1 MLDDVQQGGYDESE
15 SMRLLCVSDIQG
27 NLAALQAVLAM
38 AERVN
43 FQKLLAAGDLLFP
56 GPEPLETWR
65 RLSAAGAVM
74 VQGATERALAT
85 LSPDTLRG
93 AATSHEKALSERFA
107 EVQKELGDVV
117 LERIRRLPA
126 QERIP
131 LEDGRELL
139 LVHGSPSDPLEAM
152 SHDLDDEELLA
163 LVGDDPADII
173 VCGMS
178 HVPFDRIVG
187 EVRII
192 NVGSVGDAPDGRSEG
207 DPIPR
212 FAHATWIDTSKEGIE
227 VEQFIV
233 RLAAD
238 PAT

>member
-1 MLDDVQQGGYDESE
+1 
-15 SMRLLCVSDIQG
+15 MRILCVSDIQG
-27 NLAALQAVLAM
+27 NLAALQAVLAT

-65 RLSAAGAVM
+65 RLTAAGAVM

-85 LSPDTLRG
+85 LSSEVIRG
-93 AATSHEKALSERFA
+93 AASAQEKAMSDRFA
-107 EVQKELGDVV
+107 AVQAELGEVV
-117 LERIRRLPA
+117 LERIRRLPQ

-152 SHDLDDEELLA
+152 SADLDDEELMA
-163 LVGDDPADII
+163 LLGDDPADVV

-187 EVRII
+187 EVRFI
-192 NVGSVGDAPDGRSEG
+192 NVGSVGDAPDERTPEDST
-207 DPIPR
+207 PK
-212 FAHATWIDTSKEGIE
+212 FAHATWIESTKQGLD

-233 RLAAD
+233 RIG
-238 PAT
+238 T

>member
-1 MLDDVQQGGYDESE
+1 
-15 SMRLLCVSDIQG
+15 MRLLCVSDIQG
-27 NLAALQAVLAM
+27 NLEALQAVLAT

-65 RLSAAGAVM
+65 RLTGAGAVM
-74 VQGATERALAT
+74 VQGATERALST
-85 LSPDTLRG
+85 LSPETIRG
-93 AATSHEKALSERFA
+93 AATPNERAMSERFA
-107 EVQKELGDVV
+107 AVQAELGDLV
-117 LERIRRLPA
+117 LEQMRRLPQ
-126 QERIP
+126 QERIA

-152 SHDLDDEELLA
+152 SHDLDDDELLA
-163 LVGDDPADII
+163 LMGDDPADIV

-178 HVPFDRIVG
+178 HTPFDRIVG

-192 NVGSVGDAPDGRSEG
+192 NVGSVGDAPDGRTP
-207 DPIPR
+207 DDDTPKY
-212 FAHATWIDTSKEGIE
+212 AHATWIDTSAQGID

-233 RLAAD
+233 RLA
-238 PAT
+238 T

>member
-1 MLDDVQQGGYDESE
+1 
-15 SMRLLCVSDIQG
+15 MRLLCVSDIQG
-27 NLAALQAVLAM
+27 NLSALQAVLAT

-43 FQKLLAAGDLLFP
+43 FQKLLVAGDMLFP
-56 GPEPLETWR
+56 GPDPVETWR
-65 RLSAAGAVM
+65 RLTGAGAVM

-85 LSPDTLRG
+85 LSPETIRG
-93 AATSHEKALSERFA
+93 AASPQEKAMSDRFA
-107 EVQKELGDVV
+107 EVQRELGDVV

-139 LVHGSPSDPLEAM
+139 LIHGSPADPLEAM
-152 SHDLDDEELLA
+152 TRELDDDELLA
-163 LVGDDPADII
+163 LMGDDPADIV

-187 EVRII
+187 DIRIV
-192 NVGSVGDAPDGRSEG
+192 NVGSVGDAPDERTPE
-207 DPIPR
+207 DLVPI
-212 FAHATWIDTSKEGIE
+212 FAHATWIETSKQGID

-233 RLAAD
+233 RLA
-238 PAT
+238 TT